1 MYVLS
6 QSTSSLPSIQSHH
19 PVLLHRS
26 MLHVRPFHNLPN
38 PPGHPAEICDGK
50 IRPSLVRR
58 RREIHF
64 YHPPGMARNFGDGRI
79 IFLPDRVCKKTSPED
94 DESCH
99 DMSVMIFVVY
109 IVFYYIVHL
118 RKGGASCHPEKNII
132 KTYSLSLWPIGH
144 RIRLSCIHV
153 TRAASASS
161 KACILAVV
169 SWRSS
174 IDNSSSWSPWQFHP
188 TKWCQKCSDDRWY
201 ERCLMVCDVVVPRV
215 EHLTLHS
222 LKCLFSTGEIHK
234 DRQWGDQVGQWE
246 F

>member
-99 DMSVMIFVVY
+99 DMSVMILVVY
-109 IVFYYIVHL
+109 IVFYYNFHL
-118 RKGGASCHPEKNII
+118 RKGGASCHPEKTLSKHTAFRCGQLVIAFDCLSFNSFIQMHCPAS
-132 KTYSLSLWPIGH
+132 TLLELLRHPVRHVSLP
-144 RIRLSCIHV
+144 
-153 TRAASASS
+153 SS
-161 KACILAVV
+161 
-169 SWRSS
+169 RE
-174 IDNSSSWSPWQFHP
+174 DPP
-188 TKWCQKCSDDRWY
+188 
-201 ERCLMVCDVVVPRV
+201 
-215 EHLTLHS
+215 
-222 LKCLFSTGEIHK
+222 
-234 DRQWGDQVGQWE
+234 
-246 F
+246 